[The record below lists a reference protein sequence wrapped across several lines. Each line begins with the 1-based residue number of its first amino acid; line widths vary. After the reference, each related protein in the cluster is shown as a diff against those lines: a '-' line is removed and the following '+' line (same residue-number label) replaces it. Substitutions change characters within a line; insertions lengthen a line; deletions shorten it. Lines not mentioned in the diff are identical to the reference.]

1 MCFPGGR
8 EMLQHWPCK
17 KAVESG
23 GIKIILAAVNSHL
36 GSLYISKHACWALSK
51 IVLGSKGNTWLLI
64 SSGGATAVAK
74 VRTKWPNDDYV
85 QTKVKR
91 LANLIGTEINSW
103 AVEKPR
109 VNVKGIT
116 GLLMSLGG
124 ATTVAKVRTKWLDN
138 AYDQTT
144 VQRPDKLIGTAM
156 DSLNVKK

>member
-1 MCFPGGR
+1 
-8 EMLQHWPCK
+8 
-17 KAVESG
+17 VESKFFLPLST
-23 GIKIILAAVNSHL
+23 ITWV
-36 GSLYISKHACWALSK
+36 LYIFVNMLAGRCPKLCC
-51 IVLGSKGNTWLLI
+51 SKGNTGLLVL
-64 SSGGATAVAK
+64 SLGGATAVAK

-85 QTKVKR
+85 QTKVQR

-116 GLLMSLGG
+116 GLIMSLVG
-124 ATTVAKVRTKWLDN
+124 AIIVAKVRTKWLDN

-156 DSLNVKK
+156 DNWNFKK